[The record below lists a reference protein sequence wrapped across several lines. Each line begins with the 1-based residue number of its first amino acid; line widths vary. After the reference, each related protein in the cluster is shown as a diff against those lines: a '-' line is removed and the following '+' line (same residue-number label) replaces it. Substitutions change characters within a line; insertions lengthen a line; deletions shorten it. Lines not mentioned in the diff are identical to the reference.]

1 MTGVN
6 LTTPQDIIAAVPY
19 LLGFHPDDS
28 LVVIAITA
36 RRVTVIVRYDLPDSV
51 AGTGRDPAGE
61 LASRLAVVLALHKTD
76 SVVLLGYG
84 TSDRARPALVAAI
97 DRLADLL
104 TIREVL
110 VITGARFWSLLCAG
124 CCPPEGI
131 EFDSAATV
139 TAVQLTTLGFAPF
152 DNRDA
157 LRASIAPLQ
166 GTAAQAMQAA
176 ISRAAADLPP
186 VGAGGPD
193 SRHLARLRG
202 LLAAAATLSD
212 ADAADLIMLLGHVR
226 LRDEAW
232 ILTEAGE
239 PEAQVAFW
247 TDITR
252 RAPASCVAP
261 PASLLAYA
269 AACMTGNGVLARV
282 AVECALAAEPDYNLA
297 QLIQM
302 MLDSGTEPS
311 RSRIRTAAADLE
323 PIPGPPVS

>member
-6 LTTPQDIIAAVPY
+6 LTTPQDIIAAAPY
-19 LLGFHPDDS
+19 LMGFHPDDS
-28 LVVIAITA
+28 LVVMAITA
-36 RRVTVIVRYDLPDSV
+36 RRVAVMLRYDLPDSEAV
-51 AGTGRDPAGE
+51 KDRDPAGE
-61 LASRLAVVLALHKTD
+61 LADRLAVILAHYKTD

-84 TSDRARPALVAAI
+84 TADRARPALVAAI
-97 DRLADLL
+97 SRLADLL
-104 TIREVL
+104 TIREAL
-110 VITGARFWSLLCAG
+110 LITGTRFWSLLCAE

-139 TAVQLTTLGFAPF
+139 SAAQLTTLGFAPLGS
-152 DNRDA
+152 RDA
-157 LRASIAPLQ
+157 LRASIAPLV

-176 ISRAAADLPP
+176 VRRAAADLPP
-186 VGAGGPD
+186 AGADGPD
-193 SRHLARLRG
+193 SRHLARLRE
-202 LLAAAATLSD
+202 LLAPTATLSD
-212 ADAADLIMLLGHVR
+212 ADAADLIVLLGYLR

-232 ILTEAGE
+232 VLTEAGK

-252 RAPASCVAP
+252 RAPASYIAP

-269 AACMTGNGVLARV
+269 AACMTGNGALARV
-282 AVECALAAEPDYNLA
+282 AVERALAVEPDYNLA

-311 RSRIRTAAADLE
+311 RSRILTAAADLD
-323 PIPGPPVS
+323 PIPDPPAS